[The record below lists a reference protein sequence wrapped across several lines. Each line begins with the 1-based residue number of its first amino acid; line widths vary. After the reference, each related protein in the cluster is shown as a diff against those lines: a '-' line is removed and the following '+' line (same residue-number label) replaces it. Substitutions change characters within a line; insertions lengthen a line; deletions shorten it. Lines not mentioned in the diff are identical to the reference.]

1 MKLDN
6 GHYEGTEEVKKLFKL
21 YVENREGV
29 AAKQTYIET
38 LRTVA
43 HPVFVTDGR
52 YKTFGSF
59 VGTNGKGHALVL
71 MENVRERVV
80 LEAHNVISM

>member
-6 GHYEGTEEVKKLFKL
+6 GHYERMEEVKKLFKM
-21 YVENREGV
+21 YVENRDAV
-29 AAKQTYIET
+29 APKETYIET
-38 LRTVA
+38 LRTIA
-43 HPVFVTDGR
+43 HPVFVSDGR

-71 MENVRERVV
+71 VENVRERVV